1 MRQVAGV
8 DAYSGVI
15 DERHQVFGYP
25 GLYVCDGSVVPG
37 NLAVNPSLTISAL
50 AERFASF
57 FPRAPGLSDE
67 AFAAR
72 QIRFSAQAVGQNGA

>member
-1 MRQVAGV
+1 M
-8 DAYSGVI
+8 
-15 DERHQVFGYP
+15 FGYP

-57 FPRAPGLSDE
+57 FERAEGLSD
-67 AFAAR
+67 AQFAAR
-72 QIRFSAQAVGQNGA
+72 QIRFSSHAASQNDT